1 MKIVGLLLAA
11 GQSVRMGQ
19 PKQLLLWKNRPLVAY
34 IAHEA
39 LNSQLDGLT
48 VVIGAAGEHVQA
60 TLRDLPVT
68 IVSNPAY
75 VAGLSTSLAAGLRA
89 LPSDTTAA
97 MILLVDQPL
106 VTSRLINELI
116 AAYRATPTA
125 LALVPMYQGQRG
137 NPVIVGAPLF
147 AELQTLQ
154 GDTGARS
161 VFQRYTD
168 QIIWY
173 QTDDPAVITD
183 TDTPEAWQ
191 ALNPQV

>member
-11 GQSVRMGQ
+11 GQSSRMGQ
-19 PKQLLLWKNRPLVAY
+19 PKQLLLWKNRPLVAH

-60 TLRDLPVT
+60 ALRDLPVT

-75 VAGLSTSLAAGLRA
+75 AAGISTSLAAGLRA

-106 VTSRLINELI
+106 VTSRLINDLI

-154 GDTGARS
+154 GDTGART

-173 QTDDPAVITD
+173 QTNDPAIIID
-183 TDTPEAWQ
+183 ADTPEAWQ
-191 ALNPQV
+191 ALHP